1 MRIITGSTG
10 TTHVTSNDDGEFN
23 QGIFGTDLIVFT
35 NGEQLDAAV
44 VDNNTIRVKDGDLI
58 MQGRHALIAP
68 NTTEDVI
75 IETGAVGVNRNDLI
89 VARYV
94 MDTGTGYEDI
104 TLEVVKGTETAG
116 EASDPEYVTGDI
128 RTGST
133 LVEVPLYRVRITGIS
148 IAGIDKLFTPSMSM
162 REMIASLNE
171 TLAQHSEE
179 ISELN
184 NALTASDETPF
195 RFGVDEN
202 GNYGYVITDSEGA
215 DTVVPF
221 KRGVNSLEKLFL
233 QETFNK
239 DYTVEDADN
248 VIVYTLSFTAWNG
261 YYPDTPSCKVAI
273 GSGEVQSVCSTSNN
287 YVIANASGNGGVK
300 FNIWLVTN
308 CKGSTLSIKSGGKAN
323 VAGWCGVYKIS

>member
-162 REMIASLNE
+162 REMIATLNE
-171 TLAQHSEE
+171 TLTKHENS
-179 ISELN
+179 ITELN
-184 NALTASDETPF
+184 NALDNPF
-195 RFGVDEN
+195 N
-202 GNYGYVITDSEGA
+202 
-215 DTVVPF
+215 
-221 KRGVNSLEKLFL
+221 
-233 QETFNK
+233 
-239 DYTVEDADN
+239 
-248 VIVYTLSFTAWNG
+248 TLTSVTLPFTAETNG
-261 YYPDTPSCKVAI
+261 LLKIRMAPIDSDSHSYHYLKSELLGNFITAQVSVNGLSNITWCPVIKGDTIS
-273 GSGEVQSVCSTSNN
+273 VQNS
-287 YVIANASGNGGVK
+287 NASSCEYHFMPFMAK
-300 FNIWLVTN
+300 
-308 CKGSTLSIKSGGKAN
+308 
-323 VAGWCGVYKIS
+323 